1 MTAAMVKAN
10 TRHSGVRT
18 AMRTIIMNACWT
30 LLMSVVRRV
39 TSELEENSSML
50 AKLKR
55 WML

>member
-1 MTAAMVKAN
+1 MTVAMTKAN
-10 TRHSGVRT
+10 TRHSGERT
-18 AMRTIIMNACWT
+18 AMRMIIMNAIWT

-39 TSELEENSSML
+39 TSELELNSSML